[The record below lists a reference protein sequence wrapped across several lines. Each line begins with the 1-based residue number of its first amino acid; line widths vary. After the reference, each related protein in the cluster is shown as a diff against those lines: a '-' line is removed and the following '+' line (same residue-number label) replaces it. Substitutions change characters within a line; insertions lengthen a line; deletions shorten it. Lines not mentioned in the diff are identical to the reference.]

1 MAVKITSRNF
11 DPHLAAYRVELENSL
26 GVKHVMTIHIG
37 DHEAC
42 PACGHA
48 LKRKN
53 GAVDVDATIDAA
65 KKEFEA
71 HEKKLLAHMRKS
83 KA

>member
-1 MAVKITSRNF
+1 MAVKVTARHF
-11 DPHLAAYRVELENSL
+11 DPHLAAHRVELENSL

-42 PACGHA
+42 PTCGHA
-48 LKRKN
+48 LNRKN
-53 GAVDVDATIDAA
+53 GVVDVDATIAAA

-71 HEKKLLAHMRKS
+71 HERKLLVHMRK